1 MKSFFSKLF
10 GAKTGVSSKRFI
22 GFLAAITMIF
32 VAVVDLF
39 TDKTVSNYVFEG
51 LMWLAIAG
59 LGFVASERFA
69 DVLVSRKKE
78 NIRDI
83 SAENQPIEQFDDEQS
98 TDNPRDG
105 RFRH

>member
-39 TDKTVSNYVFEG
+39 TDKTISNYVFEG

>member
-78 NIRDI
+78 NIRDA
-83 SAENQPIEQFDDEQS
+83 SADNQPIEQFEDEQS
-98 TDNPRDG
+98 TDYPRDG